1 MGRRNAWA
9 AFTLAAIFLSGML
22 VLNSI
27 WLSGIH
33 AAPAGTHPRG
43 GASGWLRGRVTSA
56 FTGLGIMAVV
66 LASGPQLLAW
76 STDLQ
81 GYYAVQLPEGRY
93 TVSAFKGRFSA
104 EATKVIV
111 SAVKP
116 AIVNFALPIK
126 TEGQHPLPRP
136 APGPS
141 VTISSPTPNPIPSP
155 TPNPVPSPTPTPA
168 PPAGSIS
175 RRPQL
180 VAVMVGQYKNS
191 IITLDNAPMF
201 ATRYDWII
209 VHDDGWA
216 TDPTSVAAALRKA
229 NPSIVLL
236 RYSLPG
242 GTQQPSKYPDSY
254 YKRSL
259 NTGKKVKNNNGWYLL
274 DFSQAAVRD
283 AIRDELVEMIG
294 PSKGPLD
301 GWMMDVAHPNW
312 LNTPGL
318 QWTDTDGVCA
328 DLGDW
333 DGGWDCSMPRS
344 EAWNFTN
351 AQWATYMLTFH
362 QGLAAAAPRKI
373 RMFNGF
379 LKTHQRYNLWKTH
392 EDAYIVVNSGAFGGD
407 GIWFGGSQFVGEETW
422 KFGLDR
428 LIAIAASGKLVAAW
442 PKPTKAGEEEANLQ
456 FLFGS
461 YLLAADGQRVIYKLQ
476 NHAHYD
482 DSLLNT
488 DYGTPD
494 TSVNGGHY
502 QTLAASPGGNIYK
515 RTFTKARVWVNPSG
529 STRRADGKTLGP
541 YTALIETFGR

>member
-1 MGRRNAWA
+1 MGRRNTWA

-66 LASGPQLLAW
+66 LASGPQLLAR
-76 STDLQ
+76 STDSQ
-81 GYYAVQLPEGRY
+81 GNYAVQLPEGQY
-93 TVSAFKGRFSA
+93 TVTAFKGRFFAKASN
-104 EATKVIV
+104 VIV

-116 AIVNFALPIK
+116 AIVNFALPIE
-126 TEGQHPLPRP
+126 TEGQHTSLPRP

-141 VTISSPTPNPIPSP
+141 LVRPSPRPHSTPNPI
-155 TPNPVPSPTPTPA
+155 PSPTPTPA

-180 VAVMVGQYKNS
+180 VAVMVGKYKNRT
-191 IITLDNAPMF
+191 ITVDNALTF
-201 ATRYDWII
+201 ASRYDWII
-209 VHDDGWA
+209 IHDDGWA
-216 TDPTSVAAALRKA
+216 TDSASVAAALRKV

-242 GTQQPSKYPDSY
+242 GTQQASKYPDSY
-254 YKRSL
+254 YKKSL
-259 NTGKKVKNNNGWYLL
+259 NTGKKVKNDNGWYLL
-274 DFSQAAVRD
+274 DFSQPAVRNQV
-283 AIRDELVEMIG
+283 RDESLEMIG
-294 PSKGPLD
+294 PLKGPLD
-301 GWMMDVAHPNW
+301 GWMMDVANPHW
-312 LNTPGL
+312 LNTSGL
-318 QWTDTDGVCA
+318 EWTDTDGVCA

-333 DGGWDCSMPRS
+333 DGGWNCSMPRAQ
-344 EAWNFTN
+344 AWNYPN
-351 AQWATYMLTFH
+351 AQWAIHMLAFH
-362 QGLAAAAPRKI
+362 QELAEAAPGKI

-379 LKTHQRYNLWKTH
+379 LKTRQRYSIWKMH
-392 EDAYIVVNSGAFGGD
+392 EDAYMAVNSGALGGD
-407 GIWFGGSQFVGEETW
+407 GIWFGSSRFVGEETW

-428 LIAIAASGKLVAAW
+428 LLAIAALGKLVAAH
-442 PKPTKAGEEEANLQ
+442 PKPTKGGEEETNLQ

-461 YLLAADGQRVIYKLQ
+461 YLLAADGQRVIYMLQ
-476 NHAHYD
+476 NHAHYS
-482 DSLLNT
+482 DSLLST